1 MSDAAVH
8 QPSPA
13 KRGRGRGRGGTA
25 RGGASARARGKP
37 AAGRR
42 GRAKVYD
49 NSRAQAAHERQRD
62 LKNAYATLA
71 AAMKP
76 ALEELA
82 ERNLDRLR
90 SDFNAHKEVDQY
102 HEITSFLDQRFKER
116 EADLSTAR
124 DLSIN
129 TTTHELMAKNEYV
142 QQGYQVCFLLFPFYP
157 TSLIFPYRCLLI
169 SLTPA
174 ARMSLPTRLMIST
187 TRCSDVPSCCCNCPT
202 MASLSM

>member
-8 QPSPA
+8 QPSPV

-62 LKNAYATLA
+62 LKNAYATMA

-82 ERNLDRLR
+82 DRNLDRLR

-102 HEITSFLDQRFKER
+102 SEIVSFLDQRFEER
-116 EADLSTAR
+116 RADLNTAR

-129 TTTHELMAKNEYV
+129 TTTHELLAKNEYV
-142 QQGYQVCFLLFPFYP
+142 LQGYQV
-157 TSLIFPYRCLLI
+157 
-169 SLTPA
+169 
-174 ARMSLPTRLMIST
+174 
-187 TRCSDVPSCCCNCPT
+187 
-202 MASLSM
+202 